1 MLLQTNSYIV
11 PKEKRSEHTRL
22 MRRFRHALGQL
33 GCDMFEVYE
42 QAGANWNGAD
52 TTGRY
57 VQIMRFRDRKHQIAV
72 QNAEKTDPQ
81 AQALIAEFCELVNFQ
96 YQQQQGFFAVGFY
109 HSVVSN
115 SAAPVAPA
123 EAPIGESMPAA
134 PMADVH
140 EPMADAHAQEAIEPV
155 SDMVEGHITEVV
167 LDAPLEA
174 GEPAEEAPPVMDE
187 PAEGPAVEEQPR
199 ETGLPSRRPV
209 FEDVEELEEVEAEP
223 LELGGE
229 GAEHHDEASHEDN
242 GLLSEEELLGE
253 LLPDGPSGEGAHD
266 LSSHAEFDE
275 DLIAEEITGASDEL
289 GSEKHAA
296 PSPQPVEEIEATP
309 ERRSFFKRR
318 PR

>member
-199 ETGLPSRRPV
+199 EPGLPSRRPV
-209 FEDVEELEEVEAEP
+209 FEGVE
-223 LELGGE
+223 ELGGE
-229 GAEHHDEASHEDN
+229 GAEHHVEASHEDN

-253 LLPDGPSGEGAHD
+253 LLPDGPSGEAAHD

-289 GSEKHAA
+289 GSEKHTA